1 MTSTAGGNN
10 NSLAG
15 RQFYNH
21 KIGSTLSSSSSF
33 SGTSADATTSTSS
46 SYLGGG
52 LFERFEMKQKQQQN
66 SAEVENKVEPKLFA
80 IDSRSGHL
88 TLSRHLDYET
98 WQRHSLIVT
107 AVDSGLPSLS
117 NNLTILIEVQDVND
131 NAPIFELNEYKIDV
145 LESLPSDSQVGR
157 FFFYLLLFFLQLKIE
172 RIPRIKENFHD
183 LVYPQQKT
191 F

>member
-21 KIGSTLSSSSSF
+21 KIGSTLSSSSSP
-33 SGTSADATTSTSS
+33 SSSS

-52 LFERFEMKQKQQQN
+52 LFERFEMKQKQQN

-107 AVDSGLPSLS
+107 ASDSGLPSLS
-117 NNLTILIEVQDVND
+117 SNLTIFIEVQDVND
-131 NAPIFELNEYKIDV
+131 NAPIFELNEYKVDV
-145 LESLPSDSQVGR
+145 LESLPSHSQVGGI
-157 FFFYLLLFFLQLKIE
+157 FYCK
-172 RIPRIKENFHD
+172 N
-183 LVYPQQKT
+183 
-191 F
+191 